1 MIKITLS
8 QLALALITGILP
20 LTVLPV
26 LPNLTLGIVLL
37 LIAGVAGYL
46 PYRLSKLLCI
56 ALAAF
61 LWATVNAQQILQQTD
76 DFSGRKQQV
85 VADVITPFLQRED
98 KHNLLIALK
107 EINGQRVFP
116 PLAARIPSED
126 FPADY
131 CAGQRWLL
139 TLSLRPVHSQL
150 NLGGFD
156 GQRWAVANRQ
166 TLNGHVG
173 AATPLTTTCSARQRV
188 ISTVQRQLT
197 GVDNMPILLA
207 LAFGE
212 RSLLEP
218 QLAQLFKTTGTAHL
232 MAISGLHIGVAAL
245 IGWLLARAIQY
256 LLPIR
261 WIDYRFPLLLS
272 AITMLYYT
280 WLSGVNPPAM
290 RAAVAISLWLLLRLF
305 RAHCHPWQ
313 VWLWGVALLMF
324 SDPLNILSDSFWLS
338 CFAVAA
344 LIFWFQWVPLAPRF
358 SRHWY
363 WAWLRWAHLQL
374 GMTFLLLPM
383 QIGLFHGLSL
393 ASFFAN
399 LWAVPIVSL
408 VTVPLVLAA
417 LFLNHLP
424 FDLALSLNTLLWWG
438 ADRSLSW
445 MLNGLWAAEV
455 YWLPLGQSTLA
466 LGVTGWLGVILWRM
480 GWLCSYPLN
489 VLALCV
495 LIFCWRQSSHREKE
509 SWRVDMLDVGHGL
522 AVLIEKNGR
531 AVLYDTGNRW
541 EGGSQAEMQILP
553 YLQWRNLTVE
563 QIIISHSHLDHH
575 GGTNQISVAFPE
587 ATIRASFHGYLP
599 CRQGQQWHWQGL
611 LFTVLWPPSTHDY
624 AGNNQSCVL
633 RVSDGTFS
641 LLLTGDIER
650 EAETLLAKYQR
661 SHLAVNLLQVPH
673 HGSRTSSIGPF
684 LRASRPE
691 VAMASASRFNRWRL
705 PAQKIKQSYR
715 ENGVIWRDTARSG
728 QLSAFFFN
736 NYWAIKGL
744 REQLMP
750 RWYHQWFGVG
760 DDNE

>member
-26 LPNLTLGIVLL
+26 LPDLRLGIVLL
-37 LIAGVAGYL
+37 LIAGIAGYL
-46 PYRLSKLLCI
+46 PYRLSRLLCI
-56 ALAAF
+56 SLLGF

-85 VADVITPFLQRED
+85 VAEVITPFFQRED

-116 PLAARIPSED
+116 PLAARISSED
-126 FPADY
+126 LPADY

-166 TLNGHVG
+166 TLNGHVD
-173 AATPLTTTCSARQRV
+173 AATPLTTACSARQRV
-188 ISTVQRQLT
+188 ISAVQRQLT
-197 GVDNMPILLA
+197 GADNMPILLA

-212 RSLLEP
+212 RALLDR
-218 QLAQLFKTTGTAHL
+218 QLAQLFKITGTAHL

-261 WIDYRFPLLLS
+261 YIDYRFPLLLS
-272 AITMLYYT
+272 GITMLYYT

-305 RAHCHPWQ
+305 RVHCHPWQ
-313 VWLWGVALLMF
+313 VWLWGVAVLMC

-344 LIFWFQWVPLAPRF
+344 LIFWFQWAPLAPRF

-383 QIGLFHGLSL
+383 QISLFHGLSL

-424 FDLALSLNTLLWWG
+424 FDMALSLNGVLWWA

-445 MLNGLWAAEV
+445 MLTGLWRAEV
-455 YWLPLGQSTLA
+455 YWLPLGESTLV

-480 GWLCSYPLN
+480 GWLYSYPLN
-489 VLALCV
+489 VLTLCV
-495 LIFCWRQSSHREKE
+495 LIFCWRQSSYREKE
-509 SWRVDMLDVGHGL
+509 NWRVDMLDVGHGL

-553 YLQWRNLTVE
+553 YLQWRNLAVE

-575 GGTNQISVAFPE
+575 GGTDRISAAFPE
-587 ATIRASFHGYLP
+587 ATIRASFHGYSP

-611 LFTVLWPPSTHDY
+611 LFTVLWPPSIYDH

-650 EAETLLAKYQR
+650 ETETLLVKQQR
-661 SHLAVNLLQVPH
+661 PHLAVNLLQVPH

-691 VAMASASRFNRWRL
+691 VAIASASRFNRWHL
-705 PAQKIKQSYR
+705 PAQKIKQRYR

-760 DDNE
+760 GDNE